1 MAAEAEEDIVGGCH
15 PLCTCN
21 NCSSVKSLV
30 KNPTIEQI
38 KSKPFDINATDG
50 DGFTVLHMASKHNN
64 VELIKILLDNGAKI
78 NMKANSGETSL
89 HIACKHRKFN
99 AIKILLTLSQIDII
113 DLKDNN
119 GESVL
124 FHAVKAENLPLINL
138 LLLHECSTKLR
149 NLNGELAIEIAKKNL
164 FLAVVKILEK
174 YHQ

>member
-1 MAAEAEEDIVGGCH
+1 MAAEAEEENSDGCH

-21 NCSSVKSLV
+21 NCSLIVKSPV
-30 KNPTIEQI
+30 PAIEQT
-38 KSKPFDINATDG
+38 KSKPFNINAKDG
-50 DGFTVLHMASKHNN
+50 DGRTALHMACKHNN

-78 NMKANSGETSL
+78 NMKTSSGETSL
-89 HIACKHRKFN
+89 HIACKYRKFN
-99 AIKILLTLSQIDII
+99 AIKTLLTLSQVDII

-124 FHAVKAENLPLINL
+124 FHAVKTENLPLVNL

-149 NLNGELAIEIAKKNL
+149 NLNGELAIEIAKKNF
-164 FLAVVKILEK
+164 FLAVVKVLEK